1 MRRGRRK
8 EGRIRKREERELQ
21 RKETEAGCQKQEL
34 KLATWHVQG
43 ML

>member
-21 RKETEAGCQKQEL
+21 RKKTEAGCQKQEL
-34 KLATWHVQG
+34 KLAAWQWNG
-43 ML
+43 